1 MKQLRTAALA
11 CGLLS
16 MLVAGRPL
24 AAWAAWP
31 APNQEAL
38 PAAKDILA
46 KHVAAIGGVDALKAI
61 KSIRARGTFEM
72 QAQGLTGTFEALSAR
87 PAYSR
92 VSVELGAIGRIDKG
106 TDGKI
111 AWEMNPMT
119 GPSLA
124 TGKALNDELSEAQ
137 FDGQWFSPEFVK
149 EATTLAKTTFD
160 GRPAYKVKLV
170 TSFGV
175 ERTLYF
181 DIESS
186 LQVGLEMTMESPMGA
201 MPMSG
206 TMRDYKKFGAILQPT
221 SIAQSSMGIEQ
232 VLHVASYEYDVVPMS
247 AFDPP
252 PAIKAL
258 IK

>member
-1 MKQLRTAALA
+1 MKQVRIAVLA
-11 CGLLS
+11 CGVLT
-16 MLVAGRPL
+16 ML
-24 AAWAAWP
+24 AAVRPVATQASM
-31 APNQEAL
+31 AVANQDAL

-46 KHVAAIGGVDALKAI
+46 KHVAASGGADAFKAI
-61 KSIRARGTFEM
+61 KSMRAKGTFEM
-72 QAQGLTGTFEALSAR
+72 PAQQLTGTFEALSAR
-87 PAYSR
+87 PAFSR
-92 VSVELGAIGRIDKG
+92 VTVELGAIGRVDKG

-137 FDGQWFSPEFVK
+137 FDGQWFAPETIK

-160 GRPAYKVKLV
+160 GKPAYKVKV
-170 TSFGV
+170 VSTFGV

-181 DIESS
+181 DIETS
-186 LQVGLEMTMESPMGA
+186 LLRGAEMTMESSMGA
-201 MPMSG
+201 MAMSG
-206 TMRDYKKFGAILQPT
+206 TMRDYKKFGALMQPT
-221 SIAQSSMGIEQ
+221 TISQSSMGIEQ
-232 VLHVASYEYDVVPMS
+232 ILHVESYEYDMVPMS
-247 AFDPP
+247 AFDLP